1 MPRKC
6 RVGGFNSNYDTE
18 NEHLKVQ
25 RFPSDADEEQKWI
38 NTLVNILPKE
48 PMQDMIVCIKRWPS
62 VKKVTKFSLI
72 HHPFFLY
79 QLALRSKLEVHHE

>member
-1 MPRKC
+1 M
-6 RVGGFNSNYDTE
+6 GGFNSNYDTE

-48 PMQDMIVCIKRWPS
+48 PMQDMIVWIKR
-62 VKKVTKFSLI
+62 
-72 HHPFFLY
+72 
-79 QLALRSKLEVHHE
+79 